1 MADAMSTPGQMSATN
16 AHLMVAEG
24 WRIIY
29 FQAPNRGECLRLILT
44 AAGEQ
49 FEDVRV
55 EFPAGLNQYK
65 SATVGDASPLPFDQ
79 CPIVQHAQTGA
90 SIGQTAAAAMYI
102 GTQTGLAPTDANQLA
117 QAQSAAIGIQ
127 EMYNALFYSTYIPKM
142 ICFKA
147 CCGGCGGCCYP
158 CCSCY
163 TRCGGCMGM
172 LCPCCP
178 GFCGCSKPINN
189 YHAQMANYERML
201 RVNLKSQESINHAA
215 PAVTFLVGDKLSY
228 VDICLYDLVQAIEEV
243 GFFSEG
249 DRSAYP
255 LISQLVDHVAQ
266 IPTIVEYMSRR
277 EPRFK

>member
-1 MADAMSTPGQMSATN
+1 
-16 AHLMVAEG
+16 
-24 WRIIY
+24 
-29 FQAPNRGECLRLILT
+29 
-44 AAGEQ
+44 
-49 FEDVRV
+49 
-55 EFPAGLNQYK
+55 
-65 SATVGDASPLPFDQ
+65 
-79 CPIVQHAQTGA
+79 
-90 SIGQTAAAAMYI
+90 
-102 GTQTGLAPTDANQLA
+102 
-117 QAQSAAIGIQ
+117 
-127 EMYNALFYSTYIPKM
+127 
-142 ICFKA
+142 
-147 CCGGCGGCCYP
+147 
-158 CCSCY
+158 
-163 TRCGGCMGM
+163 MGM

-189 YHAQMANYERML
+189 YHAQMPNYERML